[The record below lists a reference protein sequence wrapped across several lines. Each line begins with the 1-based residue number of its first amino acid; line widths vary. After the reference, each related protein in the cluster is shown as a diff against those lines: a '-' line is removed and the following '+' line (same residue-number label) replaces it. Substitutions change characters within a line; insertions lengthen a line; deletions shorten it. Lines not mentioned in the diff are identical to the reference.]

1 MGRESRYLAG
11 HAGPLSSLLEYG
23 PLGMSC
29 PHAGVNQCLGRRRCV
44 PCVGSCEATGQLRW
58 SVS

>member
-29 PHAGVNQCLGRRRCV
+29 PHAGVNQCLLGA
-44 PCVGSCEATGQLRW
+44 VGVSLAWETARLLDSCAGL
-58 SVS
+58 